1 MNTGARL
8 ALFGVS
14 LVAVVGVGALV
25 GNAVGPIDTGASGQ
39 TSATQQP
46 DTQQPDTQQTDNE
59 SAGQLGYTLAATQ
72 TQIGD
77 EPFSFT
83 ITDPDGEPVA
93 DYDVLHE
100 KQLHLI
106 VVSTGLRTYAHLH
119 PELAEDGQWSVAL
132 PDLAPGDYRAI
143 ADFSPAGAGQ
153 MNLGI
158 DLVIPGEATA
168 EAQLDQTLVDDVD
181 DLEVTLEALG
191 SAWSEVRI
199 TVRRGTEVLTT
210 EPYLGVAGH
219 LVAIAADDLTYLHT
233 HAMDAAPAGPVRFA
247 VELPSGATHALFFD
261 FKVDGEVR
269 TAHFVIEREGTDGDN
284 TEHGH

>member
-1 MNTGARL
+1 MNSGARL

-14 LVAVVGVGALV
+14 LVAVVGVGALI

-39 TSATQQP
+39 TPTATP
-46 DTQQPDTQQTDNE
+46 NSVD
-59 SAGQLGYTLAATQ
+59 SGYTLVADQ

-77 EPFSFT
+77 ETFSFT

-106 VVSTGLRTYAHLH
+106 VVSTGLQTYAHLH
-119 PELAEDGQWSVAL
+119 PELAEDGQWFVAL

-158 DLVIPGEATA
+158 DLVVPGGAMTET
-168 EAQLDQTLVDDVD
+168 ELEQTLVDEID
-181 DLEVTLEALG
+181 DLEVTLEAVG
-191 SAWSEVRI
+191 PAWSEVLI

-247 VELPSGATHALFFD
+247 VELPVDGTYALYFD
-261 FKVDGEVR
+261 FKVDGKVR
-269 TAHFVIEREGTDGDN
+269 TAHFVIEREGTHGDD